1 MKKHILLSE
10 SRVYQKNCNFVEKEI
25 IFIVKKFVTKYTQV
39 YIKMIKGKFPNIIFE
54 SLETPFYYYDMELLN
69 NTLQTITQETKNRP
83 FHVHYALKANANP
96 RILKEI
102 ASRGFGADCVSGNE
116 ILKAIECGFPPS
128 KIAFAGVGKS
138 DKEIN
143 IGLENDISCF
153 NVESIPEIEV
163 LNELAAKKGKTAS
176 VALRINPNVD
186 ARTHK
191 YITTG
196 LNENKFGINE
206 QDLPETLKTLSIS
219 PNIKLIGIHF
229 HIGSQITDLTSF
241 EDLCVKIKLLRDW
254 FSEQGV
260 SLQVIN
266 AGGGLGINYQ
276 HPNHFSMADFESY
289 FRLFEKHLKLEKDQ
303 SLHFELGRSVVAP
316 CGTLISRV
324 LYMKEGIQKKF
335 LIIDAGMTDLI
346 RPALYQAFHH
356 IENISSD
363 GELFKYDV
371 VGPICESSDTFGEN
385 ITLNQSKRGDFI
397 AIRSAGAYGETMV
410 SKYNCRDIPKSY
422 FSDLL

>member
-1 MKKHILLSE
+1 
-10 SRVYQKNCNFVEKEI
+10 
-25 IFIVKKFVTKYTQV
+25 
-39 YIKMIKGKFPNIIFE
+39 MIKGIFPNKKFE
-54 SLETPFYYYDMELLN
+54 SLETPFYYYDMELLQK
-69 NTLQTITQETKNRP
+69 TLQTIKKETENHN

-96 RILKEI
+96 RILREI
-102 ASRGFGADCVSGNE
+102 SSQGFGADCVSGNE

-143 IGLENDISCF
+143 IGLENDIFCF

-163 LNELAAKKGKTAS
+163 INELAGNKGKIAS

-196 LNENKFGINE
+196 LKENKFGINE
-206 QDLPETLKTLSIS
+206 QDLPETLKVLSQS

-241 EDLCVKIKLLRDW
+241 EDLCVKIKLLQEW
-254 FSEQGV
+254 FNEQGIK
-260 SLQVIN
+260 LEVIN

-276 HPNHFSMADFESY
+276 HPNHFPMADFESY
-289 FRLFEKHLKLEKDQ
+289 FRLFNKHLKLEEGQ
-303 SLHFELGRSVVAP
+303 SLHFELGRSFIAP
-316 CGTLISRV
+316 CGSLISRV
-324 LYMKEGIQKKF
+324 LYLKEGIQKNF
-335 LIIDAGMTDLI
+335 LILDAGMTDLI

-363 GELFKYDV
+363 QEFDKYDV
-371 VGPICESSDTFGEN
+371 VGPICESSDTFAKD
-385 ITLNQSKRGDFI
+385 ISLNRSKRGDFI
-397 AIRSAGAYGETMV
+397 AIRSAGAYGEIMA
-410 SKYNCRDIPKSY
+410 SRYNCRDLPKSY
-422 FSDLL
+422 FSDTI

>member
-1 MKKHILLSE
+1 
-10 SRVYQKNCNFVEKEI
+10 
-25 IFIVKKFVTKYTQV
+25 
-39 YIKMIKGKFPNIIFE
+39 MIKGKYPNNKFE
-54 SLETPFYYYDMELLN
+54 SLETPFYYYDMELLHK
-69 NTLQTITQETKNRP
+69 TLQTINKETENRP

-102 ASRGFGADCVSGNE
+102 ASQGFGADCVSGNE
-116 ILKAIECGFPPS
+116 ILKAIECGFPSS

-143 IGLENDISCF
+143 IGLDNDIFCF

-163 LNELAAKKGKTAS
+163 LSELAEKKGKTAS
-176 VALRINPNVD
+176 IALRINPNVD

-206 QDLPETLKTLSIS
+206 QDLPETLRILSDS

-241 EDLCVKIKLLRDW
+241 EDLCVKIKLIQNW
-254 FSEQGV
+254 FNEQGV
-260 SLQVIN
+260 SLKVIN

-276 HPNHFSMADFESY
+276 HPNHFPMADFESY
-289 FRLFEKHLKLEKDQ
+289 FRLFDKHLKLEENQ

-316 CGTLISRV
+316 CGSLISRV
-324 LYMKEGIQKKF
+324 LFLKEGIKKNF
-335 LIIDAGMTDLI
+335 LILDAGMTDLI

-363 GELFKYDV
+363 DELFKYDV
-371 VGPICESSDTFGEN
+371 VGPICESSDTFGEE
-385 ITLNQSKRGDFI
+385 ITLNQSKRGDFV
-397 AIRSAGAYGETMV
+397 AIRSAGAYGEAMV
-410 SKYNCRDIPKSY
+410 SKYNCRDLPGSY
-422 FSDLL
+422 YSDTI